1 MGLSRNKV
9 AVPEGAAG
17 SPPFYGVFQDAG
29 LASVV
34 WPMRRGSSPVW
45 RGRAGVEEIVGFAG
59 SLGGRRGVVRICFWV
74 PGPPPATWSRAVFRM
89 PLVGRRR
96 PCGPRVGSGRGAW
109 WFENWIV
116 DASNA
121 GFFVLLAL
129 SRFRQASF
137 LESGFEID
145 RFVIIFYSVMICR
158 LAFEAIIGFFRGVCR
173 PEGRMVDALADSTD
187 EGRLRMR

>member
-1 MGLSRNKV
+1 MRLDHLLSTEFFRT
-9 AVPEGAAG
+9 
-17 SPPFYGVFQDAG
+17 
-29 LASVV
+29 
-34 WPMRRGSSPVW
+34 PVW
-45 RGRAGVEEIVGFAG
+45 RPSCGPCAGDRLRVRVGVLVWKR
-59 SLGGRRGVVRICFWV
+59 SLASRVLGALRGVVWVCFWV
-74 PGPPPATWSRAVFRM
+74 PGPPPASVLGACGFPDAPGGTPSA
-89 PLVGRRR
+89 
-96 PCGPRVGSGRGAW
+96 CGPRVGSGRGAW

-158 LAFEAIIGFFRGVCR
+158 LAFEAIIGFFGACAALKGVWWM
-173 PEGRMVDALADSTD
+173 PWQTVPMKDV
-187 EGRLRMR
+187 

>member
-1 MGLSRNKV
+1 MRLDHLLSTEFFRTPV
-9 AVPEGAAG
+9 RRPSCGPRAG
-17 SPPFYGVFQDAG
+17 DRLRSGVG
-29 LASVV
+29 VLVWKRSLASRVL
-34 WPMRRGSSPVW
+34 G
-45 RGRAGVEEIVGFAG
+45 AGGERCGYAFGFPD
-59 SLGGRRGVVRICFWV
+59 RHPHPFWV
-74 PGPPPATWSRAVFRM
+74 RAVFRM
-89 PLVGRRR
+89 PLAGRRR

-158 LAFEAIIGFFRGVCR
+158 LAFEAIIRVFS
-173 PEGRMVDALADSTD
+173 GRVPP
-187 EGRLRMR
+187 

>member
-17 SPPFYGVFQDAG
+17 SPPFYGVSFSG
-29 LASVV
+29 
-34 WPMRRGSSPVW
+34 RRYGV
-45 RGRAGVEEIVGFAG
+45 RRAAHMPGTVPGFAWACWC
-59 SLGGRRGVVRICFWV
+59 GRDRWLRGFRWGPAGVVRICFWV

-89 PLVGRRR
+89 SPWGGRPAGV
-96 PCGPRVGSGRGAW
+96 PCPDRCLGAW

-121 GFFVLLAL
+121 GLLSCLLYRDFARL
-129 SRFRQASF
+129 FF

-145 RFVIIFYSVMICR
+145 RFVIIVYSVMICR
-158 LAFEAIIGFFRGVCR
+158 LA
-173 PEGRMVDALADSTD
+173 
-187 EGRLRMR
+187 

>member
-1 MGLSRNKV
+1 MRLDHLLSTEFFRTPV
-9 AVPEGAAG
+9 RRPSCGPCAG
-17 SPPFYGVFQDAG
+17 DRLRSGVG
-29 LASVV
+29 VLVWKRSLASRV
-34 WPMRRGSSPVW
+34 
-45 RGRAGVEEIVGFAG
+45 
-59 SLGGRRGVVRICFWV
+59 LGALRGVVRVCFWV
-74 PGPPPATWSRAVFRM
+74 PGPPPASVLGACGFPDAPGGTPSA
-89 PLVGRRR
+89 
-96 PCGPRVGSGRGAW
+96 CGPRVGSGRGAW

-158 LAFEAIIGFFRGVCR
+158 LAFEAIIRVFRGVCR

>member
-1 MGLSRNKV
+1 
-9 AVPEGAAG
+9 
-17 SPPFYGVFQDAG
+17 
-29 LASVV
+29 
-34 WPMRRGSSPVW
+34 MRRGWFPGSC
-45 RGRAGVEEIVGFAG
+45 GRAGVEEIVGFAG
-59 SLGGRRGVVRICFWV
+59 PWGLAGSGMGMLLGSRT
-74 PGPPPATWSRAVFRM
+74 ATRDVWSRAVFRM
-89 PLVGRRR
+89 PLAGRRR

-121 GFFVLLAL
+121 MIVFIVCFIAISPG
-129 SRFRQASF
+129 SF

-158 LAFEAIIGFFRGVCR
+158 LAFEAIIRVFRGVCR

>member
-1 MGLSRNKV
+1 
-9 AVPEGAAG
+9 
-17 SPPFYGVFQDAG
+17 
-29 LASVV
+29 
-34 WPMRRGSSPVW
+34 MRREWFPVS
-45 RGRAGVEEIVGFAG
+45 RGRAGVEEIMGFGIPFRG
-59 SLGGRRGVVRICFWV
+59 SGEWYGYAFGLPDRHPRLVVACGFPDAPGGTPW
-74 PGPPPATWSRAVFRM
+74 A
-89 PLVGRRR
+89 
-96 PCGPRVGSGRGAW
+96 CGPRVGSWRGAW

>member
-1 MGLSRNKV
+1 MRLDHLLSTEFFRTPV
-9 AVPEGAAG
+9 RRPSCGPCAG
-17 SPPFYGVFQDAG
+17 DRLRVRVGV
-29 LASVV
+29 LVWKRSLVSV
-34 WPMRRGSSPVW
+34 
-45 RGRAGVEEIVGFAG
+45 G
-59 SLGGRRGVVRICFWV
+59 SLGLAGVVRVCFWFPDRHPHPFWV
-74 PGPPPATWSRAVFRM
+74 RAVFRM
-89 PLVGRRR
+89 PLAGRRR

-158 LAFEAIIGFFRGVCR
+158 LAFEAIIRVFRGVCR
-173 PEGRMVDALADSTD
+173 PEGRMVDAWQTGPMKDV
-187 EGRLRMR
+187 